1 VPITPIWLCPLRL
14 RDHGGWPLYPI
25 PPDRTFVNIG
35 FWSSVPAGDSVGITN
50 RTIEAK
56 VSELGGHKSLYSD
69 SFYTREKFDQLYGG
83 EAYKAVKKSY
93 DPDCRLL
100 DLYAKAVQRR

>member
-1 VPITPIWLCPLRL
+1 
-14 RDHGGWPLYPI
+14 
-25 PPDRTFVNIG
+25 
-35 FWSSVPAGDSVGITN
+35 VPAGDSVGITN
-50 RTIEAK
+50 RAIEAK
-56 VSELGGHKSLYSD
+56 LGELDGHKSLYSD